1 MQLKYSSSI
10 IALSI
15 VFTADYLESQKEL
28 DFYQTCRFLLNMRIT
43 CRLKVCCLS
52 TLLLIFIMPHPSLGK
67 LLSIHVHSVQTIP
80 RSAFP
85 RSNLPGVPYQVAAL
99 HEPCAILLQLHG
111 LNTTVP
117 VVPPDTGFPRASFRD
132 NGGGACPAAAN
143 VCSQPFVVSFEVSVV
158 MTLSEEELPTLHIA
172 QQLLHSSEPNIAF
185 FYDPPNGHS
194 SLVSPRLL
202 SSHRPNIQSLQYSVK
217 SMTSGCG
224 SLQLQLHF
232 VTDGRLEHTTETFI
246 ISVPTWGNKDFDFHL
261 LQENAA
267 AISSAAFFDLSQQ
280 PVQCQPVN
288 WDMVEQ
294 LSDHRALVAA
304 VELPS
309 PFAIAFVPMMAV
321 PPFESRS
328 ALRLS
333 I

>member
-1 MQLKYSSSI
+1 
-10 IALSI
+10 
-15 VFTADYLESQKEL
+15 
-28 DFYQTCRFLLNMRIT
+28 
-43 CRLKVCCLS
+43 
-52 TLLLIFIMPHPSLGK
+52 MPHPSLGK

-85 RSNLPGVPYQVAAL
+85 RSHLPGVPYQVAAL

-132 NGGGACPAAAN
+132 NGGGACPSVTN

-158 MTLSEEELPTLHIA
+158 MTLSDPPEEELPTLHIS

-232 VTDGRLEHTTETFI
+232 VTDGQLEHTTETFI

-261 LQENAA
+261 LQENPA
-267 AISSAAFFDLSQQ
+267 AISSAPFFVFSQQ
-280 PVQCQPVN
+280 RLQCQPVN
-288 WDMVEQ
+288 WDIIEQ
-294 LSDHRALVAA
+294 LSDHRAVVAA

-328 ALRLS
+328 ALPICIVILATCPFSLLCNQRFFVSVMS
-333 I
+333 IQ

>member
-1 MQLKYSSSI
+1 M
-10 IALSI
+10 
-15 VFTADYLESQKEL
+15 F
-28 DFYQTCRFLLNMRIT
+28 C
-43 CRLKVCCLS
+43 LKVFCLS
-52 TLLLIFIMPHPSLGK
+52 TLLLSMMLQPSLGK
-67 LLSIHVHSVQTIP
+67 LLSIHVHSIQTIP

-85 RSNLPGVPYQVAAL
+85 HSHLPGVPYQVAAL
-99 HEPCAILLQLHG
+99 HEHCAILLQLDG

-132 NGGGACPAAAN
+132 NGGGACSSAAN
-143 VCSQPFVVSFEVSVV
+143 LCSQSFVVSFEVSVV
-158 MTLSEEELPTLHIA
+158 MTLSDRPEEELPTLHIS
-172 QQLLHSSEPNIAF
+172 QQLLYSSEPNVAF
-185 FYDPPNGHS
+185 FYDPPDGYS

-202 SSHRPNIQSLQYSVK
+202 SSHRPNIQSLQYSAK

-232 VTDGRLEHTTETFI
+232 VTDGQLEHTTETFI
-246 ISVPTWGNKDFDFHL
+246 ISVPTWGNKVFDFHL

-267 AISSAAFFDLSQQ
+267 AVSSAPFFDFSQQ
-280 PVQCQPVN
+280 PLQCQPVN
-288 WDMVEQ
+288 WDIIEQ
-294 LSDHRALVAA
+294 LSDHRAVVAA

-328 ALRLS
+328 ALLICLVILYLGTCPFS
-333 I
+333 LLCNQHFFVSVMLIQ

>member
-1 MQLKYSSSI
+1 MGI
-10 IALSI
+10 M
-15 VFTADYLESQKEL
+15 
-28 DFYQTCRFLLNMRIT
+28 C
-43 CRLKVCCLS
+43 CLKVCCLS
-52 TLLLIFIMPHPSLGK
+52 ALLLSITPHPSLGK

-132 NGGGACPAAAN
+132 NGGGACPSAAN

-158 MTLSEEELPTLHIA
+158 MTLSDPPEEELPTLHIS

-185 FYDPPNGHS
+185 KHDPPNGHS

-232 VTDGRLEHTTETFI
+232 VTDGRLELTTETFI
-246 ISVPTWGNKDFDFHL
+246 ISIPTWGNKEFDFHL
-261 LQENAA
+261 LQDDAA
-267 AISSAAFFDLSQQ
+267 AVASAPFFDFSQQ

-288 WDMVEQ
+288 WDTIEQ

-328 ALRLS
+328 ALS
-333 I
+333 ICVVIPCACPFSLL